1 MSYLKCCLEFL
12 TLLSVC
18 VNRVFFCQLVQ
29 VIYEDL
35 PANLC
40 AIRDR
45 VELLES
51 NTSQDSRNGTNE
63 PENTDNQELP
73 DPKEPGSIPL
83 EDASKEDDKPVRK
96 MTSSRRV
103 SPRIRKK
110 PLVAGLQR
118 DFNILERE
126 LLKFIA
132 EQVSSHNVR
141 LETSFA

>member
-1 MSYLKCCLEFL
+1 M
-12 TLLSVC
+12 
-18 VNRVFFCQLVQ
+18 
-29 VIYEDL
+29 

-51 NTSQDSRNGTNE
+51 SILQDSESGMNE
-63 PENTDNQELP
+63 PGNIDNQELP
-73 DPKEPGSIPL
+73 DPKEYSMTPGSISL
-83 EDASKEDDKPVRK
+83 ENASKEDDKPKAR
-96 MTSSRRV
+96 SGRRA
-103 SPRIRKK
+103 SPRIRRR

-132 EQVSSHNVR
+132 EQVS
-141 LETSFA
+141 LYCIF

>member
-1 MSYLKCCLEFL
+1 MFQH
-12 TLLSVC
+12 
-18 VNRVFFCQLVQ
+18 FQ

-51 NTSQDSRNGTNE
+51 SILQDSKSGTDE
-63 PENTDNQELP
+63 PDNIDSQKELP
-73 DPKEPGSIPL
+73 ERKESYSTTPASILL
-83 EDASKEDDKPVRK
+83 EHFREGHDKPEARIP
-96 MTSSRRV
+96 RA
-103 SPRIRKK
+103 SPRIRKR

-118 DFNILERE
+118 DFKILERE

-132 EQVSSHNVR
+132 EQV
-141 LETSFA
+141 LTLY